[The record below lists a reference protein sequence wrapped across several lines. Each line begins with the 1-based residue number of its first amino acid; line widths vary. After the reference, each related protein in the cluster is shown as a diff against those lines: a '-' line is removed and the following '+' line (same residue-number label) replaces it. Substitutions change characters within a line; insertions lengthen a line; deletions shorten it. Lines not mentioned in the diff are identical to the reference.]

1 MKKVF
6 LFGTIILI
14 SINGLTQTLEQ
25 TMEKRAREFHRV
37 IGLTDRE
44 QWKKFI
50 QDNYTKALIEKP
62 MKAKTV
68 KEGEEGNSSESKEI
82 KGTVEDKVKMFERL
96 HNDFGASKIVSVKP
110 SSEGLEMELSNGDLS
125 GTFKFKF
132 DKNKPYLI
140 DGLGVQVEGGAVG
153 DDLKLQ
159 IAN

>member
-82 KGTVEDKVKMFERL
+82 KGTIEDKVKMFERL

-110 SSEGLEMELSNGDLS
+110 SSEGLDMELSNGDLS
-125 GTFKFKF
+125 VLSNSSSTKTNRISLTAWECK
-132 DKNKPYLI
+132 
-140 DGLGVQVEGGAVG
+140 
-153 DDLKLQ
+153 
-159 IAN
+159 

>member
-82 KGTVEDKVKMFERL
+82 KGTIEDKVKMFERL

-140 DGLGVQVEGGAVG
+140 DGLGVQVEGGG
-153 DDLKLQ
+153 R
-159 IAN
+159 